1 MNIEIIYNKDLIEIW
16 VSKELSKK
24 TKKKYYQKYLGLIL
38 QMKSEKELNNLF
50 LNIDIKI
57 ARKIIYRLLSMRGY
71 MSCELEKKLKLNLIN
86 TQAIEI
92 IIKEC
97 KELGYIDDAKEGEL
111 FIEKQKRKGL
121 GPYQIQYR
129 LKSKAP
135 HLKNLV
141 KISEDEEALMI
152 KNWIDKK
159 TKNQNFN
166 DIHVKQK
173 LFRFFINKGFREE
186 LVRQLLFI

>member
-71 MSCELEKKLKLNLIN
+71 MSCELEKKIK
-86 TQAIEI
+86 IEF
-92 IIKEC
+92 
-97 KELGYIDDAKEGEL
+97 D
-111 FIEKQKRKGL
+111 
-121 GPYQIQYR
+121 
-129 LKSKAP
+129 
-135 HLKNLV
+135 
-141 KISEDEEALMI
+141 
-152 KNWIDKK
+152 
-159 TKNQNFN
+159 
-166 DIHVKQK
+166 
-173 LFRFFINKGFREE
+173 
-186 LVRQLLFI
+186 